1 MKALKIIGIVLL
13 VIFIVLTTLFTIY
26 FLFANEGYG
35 IDMLTQI
42 FEDGFL
48 GRPALSAGIRPG
60 PGHPHPGLP
69 P

>member
-1 MKALKIIGIVLL
+1 MKTMKIIGIILF
-13 VIFIVLTTLFTIY
+13 VIFIIFATLFTIY

-48 GRPALSAGIRPG
+48 GGIKIFFIDIWNG
-60 PGHPHPGLP
+60 FKYVFKA
-69 P
+69 

>member
-13 VIFIVLTTLFTIY
+13 VLLIITMTLFTIY

-42 FEDGFL
+42 SEDGFF
-48 GRPALSAGIRPG
+48 GGIKNFFIDIWNG
-60 PGHPHPGLP
+60 FKYVFKA
-69 P
+69 

>member
-42 FEDGFL
+42 FEDGFF
-48 GRPALSAGIRPG
+48 AGIKNFFVDIWNCFKFVFKV
-60 PGHPHPGLP
+60 
-69 P
+69 